1 MCEHLLLFRASEAE
15 RATLAVVHDDEGV
28 SQEDADDIDADEEE
42 LEFGFGGVGGVL
54 MASGVLKLR
63 RALMAA
69 VAVTV
74 VEVAVQT
81 TAVPE
86 LTAAV
91 AAVAVLV

>member
-1 MCEHLLLFRASEAE
+1 MEMAVLHGEVVNLVNLELWVTEGTVDSTQLLLA
-15 RATLAVVHDDEGV
+15 AV
-28 SQEDADDIDADEEE
+28 
-42 LEFGFGGVGGVL
+42 
-54 MASGVLKLR
+54 
-63 RALMAA
+63 AA